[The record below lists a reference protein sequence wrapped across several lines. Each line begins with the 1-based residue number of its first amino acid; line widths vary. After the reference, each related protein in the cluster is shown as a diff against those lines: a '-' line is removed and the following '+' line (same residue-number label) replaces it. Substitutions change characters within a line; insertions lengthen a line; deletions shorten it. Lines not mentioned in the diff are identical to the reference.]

1 MPSVCITISSVLDL
15 GGIKFIRRITYFVHG
30 IEILL
35 LLFLCVHV
43 RSSVH
48 RKPPSTLIDISRS
61 PRMGKDDS
69 GAEELRNLCVGLGVA
84 LFLSLLVLSWV
95 FVTWQCSR
103 AMKLPKNIPGPST
116 TPPAPNAGGGQDAAA
131 SDDKHE
137 GTGSTASTPQNYN
150 IHTTDVERSR
160 AMDDERDGASEISG
174 EFEGE
179 GRSEPP
185 MLRSC
190 SSQLSLRSFRSLRS
204 LRSSTSLDN
213 LELQQPMS

>member
-1 MPSVCITISSVLDL
+1 M
-15 GGIKFIRRITYFVHG
+15 
-30 IEILL
+30 
-35 LLFLCVHV
+35 
-43 RSSVH
+43 
-48 RKPPSTLIDISRS
+48 
-61 PRMGKDDS
+61 
-69 GAEELRNLCVGLGVA
+69 GLGVA

-95 FVTWQCSR
+95 IVTWKCPR
-103 AMKLPKNIPGPST
+103 ALKLPKNIPVPSAN
-116 TPPAPNAGGGQDAAA
+116 PPAPNGGGGQEAAA

-160 AMDDERDGASEISG
+160 AMDDERDGGSEISG

-179 GRSEPP
+179 GRPEPQI
-185 MLRSC
+185 MRSC

-213 LELQQPMS
+213 LELQPPMS